1 MPTRFGS
8 TSMQWICIMEDWF
21 RIGWMD
27 LGGNARKVGR
37 GGEEPCIETR
47 SHVCGNVCMIG
58 VIPCFQY
65 SREQAR
71 RALTPGLWAEEQ
83 ALGACLMASNHT

>member
-1 MPTRFGS
+1 
-8 TSMQWICIMEDWF
+8 MEDWF

-58 VIPCFQY
+58 VILAFSIAV
-65 SREQAR
+65 SRLVGPDLLASGPGSR
-71 RALTPGLWAEEQ
+71 HRALVSWPQITLD
-83 ALGACLMASNHT
+83 TTV